1 MKEKWLVAAK
11 KADFNKWADEYHI
24 SPVLARIIRNRDIVN
39 EQELNLFLNGSL
51 EDCYS
56 PWLLYD
62 MEKAV
67 SIILKKIENKTRI
80 RVIGDY
86 DVDGIC
92 SSYILEKGLSSLG
105 ASVDTAIP
113 HRIQDGY
120 GLNDALI
127 EEAFEDGVQ
136 MIITCDNGISAAPQI
151 QKAIDYGMTVI
162 ITDHHEVPYLEEG
175 GERKEILPPAHAI
188 VNPKQEQCSY
198 PFSNICGGLV
208 VYKLIQALLER
219 TKSKQLQ
226 AIDHELLAFAA
237 LATVCDVMELRNE
250 NRIIVKYGLEYM
262 RGIQNEGLKALIEVN
277 GIEPNKLSAYHLGFV
292 IGPCLNATGRLDTAL
307 RALDLLNSTTKVE
320 AMSAASEL
328 KELNDSR
335 KNMTL
340 KGVEEAEHYIQTNQI
355 AKDKVMLVYLPKVHE
370 SLAGIIAGRV
380 REKYNHPVFVLTKG
394 EEGVKGSGRSIEAYD
409 MYEAMTEVKEYF
421 TKFGGHKL
429 AAGLSMNEE
438 HLPSLR
444 DAINEKCT
452 LTEEDFIPR
461 VHIDVPMPV
470 TYADKALVK
479 DLERL
484 EPYGVGNPKPL
495 FAQKDLLFMRG
506 FKMGAKQNFARFRAK
521 TPDGIEK
528 EFVFFGDLNRFIRFL
543 DEKYGIGSG
552 ENIFTQSC
560 QYQMSVTYQL
570 SINSYRGKETLQYVI
585 QNYD

>member
-1 MKEKWLVAAK
+1 
-11 KADFNKWADEYHI
+11 
-24 SPVLARIIRNRDIVN
+24 
-39 EQELNLFLNGSL
+39 
-51 EDCYS
+51 
-56 PWLLYD
+56 
-62 MEKAV
+62 
-67 SIILKKIENKTRI
+67 
-80 RVIGDY
+80 
-86 DVDGIC
+86 
-92 SSYILEKGLSSLG
+92 
-105 ASVDTAIP
+105 
-113 HRIQDGY
+113 
-120 GLNDALI
+120 
-127 EEAFEDGVQ
+127 
-136 MIITCDNGISAAPQI
+136 
-151 QKAIDYGMTVI
+151 
-162 ITDHHEVPYLEEG
+162 
-175 GERKEILPPAHAI
+175 
-188 VNPKQEQCSY
+188 
-198 PFSNICGGLV
+198 
-208 VYKLIQALLER
+208 
-219 TKSKQLQ
+219 
-226 AIDHELLAFAA
+226 
-237 LATVCDVMELRNE
+237 
-250 NRIIVKYGLEYM
+250 
-262 RGIQNEGLKALIEVN
+262 
-277 GIEPNKLSAYHLGFV
+277 
-292 IGPCLNATGRLDTAL
+292 
-307 RALDLLNSTTKVE
+307 
-320 AMSAASEL
+320 
-328 KELNDSR
+328 
-335 KNMTL
+335 MTL